1 MSVIIAFITKYFL
14 EGVIVAIL
22 GIVTKFLS
30 KFLSND
36 RIQKIKDAVLT
47 AMLYAEEF
55 YGIGQGTEKWELAW
69 QKLIEIL
76 QTEGIELTEEEIRLA
91 NITMKAKVPEI
102 NCLTYGTCPEPEVKA
117 HIKKLIITR
126 SPEAVSMIEG
136 LKKKY
141 PKESSPQSG

>member
-1 MSVIIAFITKYFL
+1 MSIIISFITKYFL

-36 RIQKIKDAVLT
+36 RIAKIKEAVLT
-47 AMLYAEEF
+47 AMLYAEEM
-55 YGIGQGTEKWELAW
+55 YGIGQGDEKWQLAW

-76 QTEGIELTEEEIRLA
+76 QTEGIEMSEEEMELA
-91 NITMKAKVPEI
+91 VIAMTANVPAVNAITYEVA
-102 NCLTYGTCPEPEVKA
+102 TEPEVKA
-117 HIKKLIITR
+117 HVEKLKVIRTPEMIK
-126 SPEAVSMIEG
+126 MIED

-141 PKESSPQSG
+141 PKA

>member
-1 MSVIIAFITKYFL
+1 MTLIFDFITKYFL
-14 EGVIVAIL
+14 EGLLVAII
-22 GIVTKFLS
+22 GVATKFLS

-36 RIQKIKDAVLT
+36 RIQKIKDAILT

-69 QKLIEIL
+69 NKLIEIL
-76 QTEGIELTEEEIRLA
+76 QTEGIELNEEEIRLA

-117 HIKKLIITR
+117 HVKKLIITR
-126 SPEAVSMIEG
+126 SPEAVSMIEN
-136 LKKKY
+136 LKKKH
-141 PKESSPQSG
+141 PKP

>member
-1 MSVIIAFITKYFL
+1 MSMIITFITKYFQ

-36 RIQKIKDAVLT
+36 RIARIKEAVLT

-55 YGIGQGTEKWELAW
+55 YGIGQGEEKWQLAW

-76 QTEGIELTEEEIRLA
+76 QKQGIELSEEEISLA
-91 NITMKAKVPEI
+91 AITMKANVPAI
-102 NCLTYGTCPEPEVKA
+102 NAITYEVANEPEVKT
-117 HIKKLIITR
+117 HVEKLKVVRT
-126 SPEAVSMIEG
+126 PEMLEMIEG

-141 PKESSPQSG
+141 PKE

>member
-1 MSVIIAFITKYFL
+1 MSMIITFITKYFL

-117 HIKKLIITR
+117 HVKKLIITR
-126 SPEAVSMIEG
+126 APEAVSMIEG